1 MGMLDP
7 GRRNDSHVRTFNP
20 DHQEVAV
27 ATMTKQELLESI
39 ASSTGVSRSQ
49 AESVLSQFFA
59 TVTDAAK
66 RGDTTRWPGFGTFA
80 AVQRGART
88 GRNPR
93 TGEPVK
99 IAASTALKF
108 SPSSTLRQVMN
119 AKKAAKKATGAAK
132 TAKTAKKAAGT
143 AKAAKAPAKKATGA
157 AKATKGTAK
166 KATAAKKR

>member
-1 MGMLDP
+1 M
-7 GRRNDSHVRTFNP
+7 
-20 DHQEVAV
+20 

-39 ASSTGVSRSQ
+39 SGSAGVSRSQ
-49 AESVLSQFFA
+49 AEGVLSQFFA

-66 RGDTTRWPGFGTFA
+66 RGDAIRWPGFGTFT

-108 SPSSTLRQVMN
+108 SPSATLRQEMN
-119 AKKAAKKATGAAK
+119 AKKAAKKASAASK
-132 TAKTAKKAAGT
+132 ASKGTTKKAGGT
-143 AKAAKAPAKKATGA
+143 AKAAKAPAKKAGA